1 MVVSASG
8 RRIGV
13 SSLLSGIPRI
23 WLGRW
28 LKHPELTTQ
37 GDMNPRICVCC
48 GEPIAEEA
56 NTLSRNPNVCAS
68 CSSMADGMEESNVLA
83 CDRLAPDQDLAAEV
97 AEKALQAG
105 PSDKVME
112 LAAHPVSTGAAE
124 QQAQSA
130 DAAATGSF
138 FRKVA

>member
-1 MVVSASG
+1 
-8 RRIGV
+8 
-13 SSLLSGIPRI
+13 
-23 WLGRW
+23 
-28 LKHPELTTQ
+28 
-37 GDMNPRICVCC
+37 
-48 GEPIAEEA
+48 
-56 NTLSRNPNVCAS
+56 
-68 CSSMADGMEESNVLA
+68 MADGMEESNVLA